1 MTSARTIHPQQ
12 RRRASRGSGLFDAL
26 IALAILSF
34 GLLAITRFQGRLIA
48 QGTES
53 QSRQTATQFASELL
67 STVLV
72 DVANAACYTLP
83 QAGSC
88 GNAAAATRTSEWA
101 TRVAAGLP
109 GTVTSTSTLDAG
121 TGRLQVVITWTGKQ
135 TNDTHTLDI
144 STDVRP

>member
-1 MTSARTIHPQQ
+1 MSRAGNSDQPRC
-12 RRRASRGSGLFDAL
+12 RRLSRGAGLFDAL

-34 GLLAITRFQGRLIA
+34 GLLAMTRFQNRMVA
-48 QGTES
+48 QSTES
-53 QSRQTATQFASELL
+53 QSRQAATQFASELL

-83 QAGSC
+83 QAGAC
-88 GNAAAATRTSEWA
+88 GNAGAITRTTDWA

-109 GTVTSTSTLDAG
+109 GTVATTSTLNAG

-135 TNDTHTLDI
+135 TTDTHTLDI